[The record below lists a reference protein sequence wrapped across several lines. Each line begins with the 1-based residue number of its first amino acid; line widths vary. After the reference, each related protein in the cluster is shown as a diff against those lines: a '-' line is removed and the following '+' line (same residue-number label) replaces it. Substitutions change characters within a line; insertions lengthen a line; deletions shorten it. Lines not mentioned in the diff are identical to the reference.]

1 MSSTQI
7 IKVHNGE
14 ICFRGINIS
23 SWNDLLSCI
32 DDKERYIDKLKEQI
46 KMMVIAQPRDLFPG
60 KDDLIMSVK
69 ISVDNIMDDYE
80 YNSRMLQNLYVIKAL
95 IEDYVYKTPC
105 TLEEAWKQAYV
116 DIYADLKRGAEK

>member
-7 IKVHNGE
+7 IKVHNSE

-46 KMMVIAQPRDLFPG
+46 KMMTIAQARDLFPG
-60 KDDLIMSVK
+60 KDNLVL
-69 ISVDNIMDDYE
+69 SVDIAVDNLMDDYE
-80 YNSRMLQNLYVIKAL
+80 DNYRTLYMLYTIKSL
-95 IEDYVYKTPC
+95 IDDYVYKTGC

-116 DIYADLKRGAEK
+116 DMYADLKKEVEK

>member
-7 IKVHNGE
+7 IKVHNSE

-95 IEDYVYKTPC
+95 IDDYVYKTGC

-116 DIYADLKRGAEK
+116 DMYADLKKEVEK

>member
-7 IKVHNGE
+7 IKVHNSE

-23 SWNDLLSCI
+23 SWSDLLSCI

-95 IEDYVYKTPC
+95 IDDYVYKTGC

-116 DIYADLKRGAEK
+116 DMYADLKKEVEK